1 MSRITDSLK
10 AKHYNERYQL
20 PFKSETM
27 ESLKLFTIA
36 AILLVVTGCATNPV
50 TGKSDFVLMS
60 ESDEI
65 ELGRKTHA
73 SVMKQYTEYDNPELQ
88 ALVDR
93 LGQELA
99 AQSHRSHLDFTFTLL
114 DSPEVNAFA
123 TPGGYVYITRGIMAY
138 MNKEEQLAGVLGHEI
153 GHVTARHSVRQH
165 SAQTAAQTAAGLASI
180 AVAILTQSADAG
192 QLTGQATGQL
202 GQAFVSGY
210 GRDHELEADR
220 LGAQYLA
227 GIGYDP
233 EMMLGVVGIL
243 KDQEEFELRHAQQ
256 ENRQP
261 MAYHGVFATH
271 PRNDQR
277 LQEVVRAA
285 EEFRIPDARLSD
297 PEAFLELMN
306 GVTFGNS
313 EEQGMLHNNNF
324 YHKALDLAMTFPRN
338 WKVTNQPTRLIAL
351 NQEQSSAILV
361 GLEDIGNANNP
372 EQFLRANFQNLRNG
386 ESIDDDSY
394 TAVTQGKT
402 PFGQGPVRV
411 AAVFHGKNVL
421 VINGFARNGLPD
433 RDFFHTVKSIRTLN
447 TEETRLASEKKIR
460 LVRAKVGDSFAKL
473 AESSSLAR
481 YPEDQLMLLNGLY
494 PDGEPEPGQLIKV
507 VQ

>member
-1 MSRITDSLK
+1 
-10 AKHYNERYQL
+10 
-20 PFKSETM
+20 
-27 ESLKLFTIA
+27 
-36 AILLVVTGCATNPV
+36 
-50 TGKSDFVLMS
+50 MS
-60 ESDEI
+60 ESEEI
-65 ELGRKTHA
+65 ALGRKTHA
-73 SVMKQYTEYDNPELQ
+73 SVMKQYTEYDNPGLK
-88 ALVDR
+88 ALVNR

-99 AQSHRSHLDFTFTLL
+99 AQSHRSHLDFTFTVL

-165 SAQTAAQTAAGLASI
+165 SAQTAAQTAAGIASI
-180 AVAILTQSADAG
+180 AVAILTQSTDAG
-192 QLTGQATGQL
+192 QLTGQATGEL

-243 KDQEEFELRHAQQ
+243 KDQEEFDLRHAR
-256 ENRQP
+256 EEGRQP
-261 MAYHGVFATH
+261 RAYHGVFSTH

-285 EEFRIPDARLSD
+285 EEFRIADARHSD
-297 PEAFLELMN
+297 PDAFLELMN

-313 EEQGMLHNNNF
+313 ENQGMLYNNNF
-324 YHKALDLAMTFPRN
+324 YHKGLDLAMTFPSN
-338 WKVTNQPTRLIAL
+338 WQVANQPTRLVAL
-351 NQEQSSAILV
+351 NQGQNSAILV
-361 GLEDIGNANNP
+361 GLDDIGSASSP
-372 EQFLRANFQNLRNG
+372 EQFLRENFQNLRNG
-386 ESIDDDSY
+386 ESIDQDSY

-411 AAVFHGKNVL
+411 AAVFHGNNVL

-433 RDFFHTVKSIRTLN
+433 RDFFQTVKSVRRLN
-447 TEETRLASEKKIR
+447 TEELQLATEKKIR
-460 LVRAKVGDSFAKL
+460 LVRTKNGDSFARL
-473 AESSSLAR
+473 AEKSSLTR
-481 YPEDQLMLLNGLY
+481 YAEDQLMLLNGLY
-494 PDGEPEPGQLIKV
+494 PDGEPEPGQLIKII
-507 VQ
+507 Q